1 MDYKTLDKFKTI
13 VDDPSAAPAERAFAQ
28 AQLNKAATA
37 LVVLNSNKSNW
48 RQRVEARTATVV
60 QEEQDKRIAI
70 VERAEKRA
78 RDAAEEQIHHE
89 IRIDKARSDHSVYM
103 TNAKDSSETPS
114 SISWCGTSSA
124 SMRSSNL
131 GLIQARWTNPLNP
144 KRRRNA

>member
-13 VDDPSAAPAERAFAQ
+13 IDDPSAAPAERAFAQ

-78 RDAAEEQIHHE
+78 RDAAEEQIHRE

-103 TNAKDSSETPS
+103 TNAKDTLRDAKFNFLMRDKQRIDALLKLGIDPS
-114 SISWCGTSSA
+114 V
-124 SMRSSNL
+124 L
-131 GLIQARWTNPLNP
+131 D
-144 KRRRNA
+144 